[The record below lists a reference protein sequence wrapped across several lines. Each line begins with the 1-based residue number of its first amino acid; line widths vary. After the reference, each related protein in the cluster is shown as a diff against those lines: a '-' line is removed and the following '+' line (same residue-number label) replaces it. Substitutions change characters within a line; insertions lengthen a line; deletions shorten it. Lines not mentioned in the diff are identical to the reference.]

1 MDILTRVKNIMDIKN
16 QEKDIILGELIEVMT
31 NAVNLY
37 CGAETLPIQLEFVV
51 VEATIARYNRLG
63 SEGLKSENIDVIG
76 LSYIEDILEPYKP
89 YMDAYK
95 QTNKKVKFL

>member
-1 MDILTRVKNIMDIKN
+1 MAITSN
-16 QEKDIILGELIEVMT
+16 EKDAIINEFISNFT

-37 CGAETLPIQLEFVV
+37 CGTETLPKQLEFIV
-51 VEATIARYNRLG
+51 VESTIARMNRVG

-76 LSYIEDILEPYKP
+76 LSYIEDILEPYQP

-95 QTNKKVKFL
+95 QSSKKVRFL

>member
-1 MDILTRVKNIMDIKN
+1 MLERVKTVMAITSN
-16 QEKDIILGELIEVMT
+16 EKDAIINEFISNFT

-37 CGAETLPIQLEFVV
+37 CGTETLPKQLEFIV
-51 VEATIARYNRLG
+51 VESTIARMNRVG

-76 LSYIEDILEPYKP
+76 LSYIEDILEPYQP

-95 QTNKKVKFL
+95 QSSKKVRFL